1 MKKILLVDDS
11 STVRSILKAMLVGK
25 YEVLEASNGQ
35 EVLDVSTS
43 NSIDFFL
50 LDVNMPVM
58 DGITLAGKLRTS
70 GSYDSTP
77 IVMLTTESRDELK
90 KEGKAAGATGWI
102 TKPCQPA
109 QLLELIQK
117 LI

>member
-11 STVRSILKAMLVGK
+11 GTVRSILKAMLTGK
-25 YEVLEASNGQ
+25 YDVLEAANGQ
-35 EVLDVSTS
+35 EGLDSALQDKV
-43 NSIDFFL
+43 DFFL

-58 DGITLAGKLRTS
+58 DGITLARELRGSGRYNSTS
-70 GSYDSTP
+70 
-77 IVMLTTESRDELK
+77 IIMLTTESRDDLK
-90 KEGKAAGATGWI
+90 QEGKAAGATGWI

-109 QLLELIQK
+109 QLLELIQR